1 MTTSLY
7 LDENIKKKVTKKAKE
22 NHLSFSAVA
31 RILLSD
37 YAEGRIEIG
46 TRSKNMYEVSEIS
59 VDSKTQKKMDL
70 IATKWRNLKK

>member
-7 LDENIKKKVTKKAKE
+7 LDAIIKKKVTERAKE
-22 NHLSFSAVA
+22 NNLSLSTVA

-37 YAEGRIEIG
+37 YAEGKIEIG

-59 VDSKTQKKMDL
+59 VDNDTQKKMDS
-70 IATKWRNLKK
+70 IAAKWRNLKK